1 MIIKNEKYTN
11 LKINKY
17 FFIFVVTIYGYANAL
32 RYYKY
37 FLGYSIRSDNQKK
50 WRKEWESA

>member
-17 FFIFVVTIYGYANAL
+17 FFIFVATIYGYANAL